1 MVLDRLTDNQSG
13 KTQKDFIDFFDANWT
28 EEVVRDLYT
37 AQKGKGRGGKAAPAP
52 PVAVPRMQLEACV
65 HVCCFPGG
73 YQPTHRLADL
83 ASTSEAG
90 SFASRVYMTYG
101 VHPHSASQY
110 DDALEKE
117 IEQAMSHP
125 RTVAWGECGL
135 DFFKNLSEQ
144 EVQKAVFAR
153 QLQKAVEHNK
163 PLVIHSRDAEA
174 DTLRLLKEHVP
185 TEWKIH
191 MHCFGESP
199 EMAAELLAL
208 YPNVYFGFT
217 GAITFAK
224 AGRAPEVVK
233 MVPLNRLLL
242 ETDCPFMAPE
252 PHRGKV
258 AQPAMT
264 PLVAKKVAELKEISL
279 AEVIRATTE
288 NARTVYSLP
297 KRE

>member
-144 EVQKAVFAR
+144 ERYFAELFILNR
-153 QLQKAVEHNK
+153 SHFADNQHCHN
-163 PLVIHSRDAEA
+163 EQ

-199 EMAAELLAL
+199 EMAGELLAL

-233 MVPLNRLLL
+233 MV
-242 ETDCPFMAPE
+242 
-252 PHRGKV
+252 
-258 AQPAMT
+258 
-264 PLVAKKVAELKEISL
+264 AELKGTSL